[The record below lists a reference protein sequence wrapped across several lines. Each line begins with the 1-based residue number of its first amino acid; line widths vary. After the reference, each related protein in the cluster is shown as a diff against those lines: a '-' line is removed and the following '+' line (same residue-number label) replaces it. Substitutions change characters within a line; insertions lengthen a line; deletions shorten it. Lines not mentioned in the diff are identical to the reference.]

1 MKAEFLTSSLLPVA
15 AVSGACHAV
24 GSDYQDGKLS
34 GGWEGEDAFP
44 QAGVGSLEDSL
55 EEGAIKLGPKA

>member
-1 MKAEFLTSSLLPVA
+1 MKAEFPYFQPAPPVA

-34 GGWEGEDAFP
+34 GG
-44 QAGVGSLEDSL
+44 
-55 EEGAIKLGPKA
+55 LGRGGCLPSGWGG